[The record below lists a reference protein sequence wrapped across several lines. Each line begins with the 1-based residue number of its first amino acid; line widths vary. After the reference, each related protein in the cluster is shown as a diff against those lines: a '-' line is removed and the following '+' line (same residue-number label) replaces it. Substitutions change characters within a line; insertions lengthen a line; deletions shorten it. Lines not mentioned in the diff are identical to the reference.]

1 MKLPFSSLVYKPS
14 VALYNLVQL
23 SSKSFLFLAL
33 ISNFSLVFK
42 EYTHLFTNGLVY
54 IYNILNNIEYVKSQ
68 LQVDLYKFHYFQ
80 ILSEKYYRYDLR
92 SVIILFFLTGVFSY
106 EYFKRSTLH
115 DTVNEGS
122 SVTFVTE
129 GFQSKRYDLF
139 RRYGGEDVS
148 ELFNKEE
155 FLKGL
160 IKRLH
165 EEPDSVGSIREDFMK
180 VVRELTPVEIAQ
192 VEQKLVE
199 EGMPAESIQLM
210 CNIHLDVFREAL
222 DEDDITV
229 EPWHPLHILIEE
241 HRDILNQSKK
251 LRDLAGR
258 IGRKGDIEKDS
269 KELSSLLEY
278 LDIVELYFSKEE
290 NVLFPYLE
298 RHGLVQPPAIMWK
311 EHDDVR
317 ELRKALKNDYA
328 SNEGGFKRLS
338 ELAVAISEI
347 FSNHIYKEHKILF
360 PSSLKLLSQEE
371 WEEIRTQ
378 FDEIGYFAFEPM
390 PFSSSA
396 CASEIEPSED
406 VVNLGS
412 GFLKLEQLKLLMNSL
427 PFDITFVDENDVVR
441 YFSEGKE
448 RAFVRTRAIIGRKV
462 QNCHPQKSAHI
473 VERILSDF
481 KGAKRDVAEFWLSLG
496 PKMVHIRY
504 FALRDEEGKYAG
516 TLEVTQE
523 ISKIRALDGE
533 KRIYDPLD

>member
-1 MKLPFSSLVYKPS
+1 M
-14 VALYNLVQL
+14 
-23 SSKSFLFLAL
+23 
-33 ISNFSLVFK
+33 
-42 EYTHLFTNGLVY
+42 
-54 IYNILNNIEYVKSQ
+54 
-68 LQVDLYKFHYFQ
+68 
-80 ILSEKYYRYDLR
+80 
-92 SVIILFFLTGVFSY
+92 
-106 EYFKRSTLH
+106 
-115 DTVNEGS
+115 
-122 SVTFVTE
+122 
-129 GFQSKRYDLF
+129 
-139 RRYGGEDVS
+139 S

-155 FLKGL
+155 FLKRL

-165 EEPDSVGSIREDFMK
+165 EEPDSIESIREDFMK

-210 CNIHLDVFREAL
+210 CNIHLDVFKEAL
-222 DEDDITV
+222 DEDDINV

-241 HRDILNQSKK
+241 HRDMLNKSKK

-258 IGRKGDIEKDS
+258 IGSNSDIE
-269 KELSSLLEY
+269 EAAERLSSLLDY
-278 LDIVELYFSKEE
+278 LDLVDLYFSKEE

-317 ELRKALKNDYA
+317 ELRKALKKE
-328 SNEGGFKRLS
+328 STSVGGDFKRIN
-338 ELAVAISEI
+338 ELAIAIGEI

-360 PSSLKLLSQEE
+360 PSSLELLSHEE

-396 CASEIEPSED
+396 SEPEAETSRD

-412 GFLKLEQLKLLMNSL
+412 GFLKLEQLKLLMNNL
-427 PFDITFVDENDVVR
+427 PFDITFADENNVVR

-462 QNCHPQKSAHI
+462 QNCHPQKSAHV
-473 VERILSDF
+473 VEKILSDF
-481 KGAKRDVAEFWLSLG
+481 KEAKRDVAEFWLSLG

-523 ISKIRALDGE
+523 ISKIRALEGE

>member
-1 MKLPFSSLVYKPS
+1 M
-14 VALYNLVQL
+14 
-23 SSKSFLFLAL
+23 
-33 ISNFSLVFK
+33 
-42 EYTHLFTNGLVY
+42 
-54 IYNILNNIEYVKSQ
+54 
-68 LQVDLYKFHYFQ
+68 
-80 ILSEKYYRYDLR
+80 R
-92 SVIILFFLTGVFSY
+92 
-106 EYFKRSTLH
+106 
-115 DTVNEGS
+115 
-122 SVTFVTE
+122 VTFVTE
-129 GFQSKRYDLF
+129 EIQTKRYDFLGRF
-139 RRYGGEDVS
+139 GGEEVS

-165 EEPDSVGSIREDFMK
+165 EEPDSIESIREDFMQ

-210 CNIHLDVFREAL
+210 CNIHLDVFKEAL

-229 EPWHPLHILIEE
+229 DPWHPLHILIEE
-241 HRDILNQSKK
+241 HRDILNKSKK

-258 IGRKGDIEKDS
+258 IGSKSDIEEDAR
-269 KELSSLLEY
+269 ELSSLSDY
-278 LDIVELYFSKEE
+278 LDQVDLYFLKEE

-298 RHGLVQPPAIMWK
+298 RHGLIQPPAIMWK

-317 ELRKALKNDYA
+317 ELRKTLKRQ
-328 SNEGGFKRLS
+328 STSIEGGFGRIN
-338 ELAVAISEI
+338 ELAIAISEI
-347 FSNHIYKEHKILF
+347 LSNHIYKEHKILF
-360 PSSLKLLSQEE
+360 PAALKLLSREE

-396 CASEIEPSED
+396 GQSEADTSKD

-412 GFLKLEQLKLLMNSL
+412 GFLKLEQMKLVMNNL

-473 VERILSDF
+473 VEKILSDF
-481 KGAKRDVAEFWLSLG
+481 KEAKRDVAEFWLSLG
-496 PKMVHIRY
+496 QKMVHIRY

-523 ISKIRALDGE
+523 ISKIRALEGE

>member
-1 MKLPFSSLVYKPS
+1 M
-14 VALYNLVQL
+14 
-23 SSKSFLFLAL
+23 
-33 ISNFSLVFK
+33 
-42 EYTHLFTNGLVY
+42 
-54 IYNILNNIEYVKSQ
+54 
-68 LQVDLYKFHYFQ
+68 
-80 ILSEKYYRYDLR
+80 R
-92 SVIILFFLTGVFSY
+92 
-106 EYFKRSTLH
+106 
-115 DTVNEGS
+115 
-122 SVTFVTE
+122 VTFVTE
-129 GFQSKRYDLF
+129 EIQTKRYDFLGRF
-139 RRYGGEDVS
+139 GGEEVS

-165 EEPDSVGSIREDFMK
+165 EEPDSIESIREDFMQ

-210 CNIHLDVFREAL
+210 CNIHLDVFKEAL

-229 EPWHPLHILIEE
+229 DPWHPLHILIEE
-241 HRDILNQSKK
+241 HRDILNKSKK

-258 IGRKGDIEKDS
+258 IGSKSDIEEDAR
-269 KELSSLLEY
+269 ELSSLSDY
-278 LDIVELYFSKEE
+278 LDQVDLYFLKEE

-298 RHGLVQPPAIMWK
+298 RHGLIQPPAIMWK

-317 ELRKALKNDYA
+317 ELRKTLKRQ
-328 SNEGGFKRLS
+328 STSIEGGFGRIN
-338 ELAVAISEI
+338 ELAIAISEI
-347 FSNHIYKEHKILF
+347 LSNHIYKEHKILF
-360 PSSLKLLSQEE
+360 PAALKLLSREE

-390 PFSSSA
+390 PFSSSEGQ
-396 CASEIEPSED
+396 SEADTSKD

-412 GFLKLEQLKLLMNSL
+412 GFLKLEQMKLVMNNL

-473 VERILSDF
+473 VEKILSDF
-481 KGAKRDVAEFWLSLG
+481 KEAKRDVAEFWLSLG
-496 PKMVHIRY
+496 QKMVHIRY

-523 ISKIRALDGE
+523 ISKIRALEGE